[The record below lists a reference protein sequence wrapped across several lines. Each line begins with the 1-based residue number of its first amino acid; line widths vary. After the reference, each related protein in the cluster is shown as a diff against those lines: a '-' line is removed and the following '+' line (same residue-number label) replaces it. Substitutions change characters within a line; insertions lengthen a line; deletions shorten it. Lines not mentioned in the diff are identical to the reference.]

1 MKAIILKRA
10 LQNFRSFLKNLKDIN
25 IISYSSTKFGSPF
38 SLSNFRYKWAPLPSD
53 GTSDFVRKV
62 QSVCS
67 DMTTEASLLGDT
79 VHSVYLM
86 CSNTDSE

>member
-1 MKAIILKRA
+1 MKAIIIKRT

-25 IISYSSTKFGSPF
+25 IISYSSTKFGSTF
-38 SLSNFRYKWAPLPSD
+38 SLSNFRDKWAHLPSD

-62 QSVCS
+62 QSVCN
-67 DMTTEASLLGDT
+67 DMTTDGSLLGDA